1 MVEAAECWVSPYRAR
16 RSVGVPRV
24 EWKNGF
30 ATDFRGD
37 SQQAGL
43 TKEIFLTRMR
53 ARLAPKLPRVEA
65 PDETRACQ
73 IAGRVLHRRIQGE
86 SPFGFRGAMA
96 VDSMLEKPLP
106 NNLDAE
112 RSVLGAIL
120 LDNNALNTAIENLR
134 PEDFFLDQHR
144 RVFTQMIALGE
155 SQQAIDLITLTE
167 ELHRRGDLEAAGGA
181 PYLAALA
188 DGMPKVSNVEHY
200 ARIVKEKAILR
211 NLIHTTHNIQQRA
224 FEGEEGADAILDN
237 AESSI
242 FALAEDRIR
251 AGLIPVKEIVRDNF
265 ERLEKIFKEGKSIT
279 GIPTGYTE
287 LDKLTSGFQPSELLI
302 LAARPSQ
309 GKTALALNIMENVAI
324 RGAHPVAMFSLEM
337 SKESLLQRLVASVAQ
352 IDAHKFRTGHL
363 SREDWRR
370 MTEALGTISEAPLWI
385 DDAGSVSVLEI
396 GAKARRLKR
405 DKGLSLLV
413 VDYLQLITARGRFG
427 NRQEEVSSI
436 SRGLKG
442 LAKELQIPVL
452 VLSQLT
458 RAPER
463 DERGPQLSDLR
474 ESGAIEQDADVV
486 MFIYRPH
493 FFKQGATPEEREETE
508 LKIAK
513 QRNGPV
519 DSVKFVFRSRFT
531 RFEEAAPD
539 AFSQLGPGDM

>member
-1 MVEAAECWVSPYRAR
+1 MPV
-16 RSVGVPRV
+16 
-24 EWKNGF
+24 
-30 ATDFRGD
+30 D
-37 SQQAGL
+37 
-43 TKEIFLTRMR
+43 
-53 ARLAPKLPRVEA
+53 
-65 PDETRACQ
+65 
-73 IAGRVLHRRIQGE
+73 
-86 SPFGFRGAMA
+86 A
-96 VDSMLEKPLP
+96 VLEKPLP

-120 LDNNALNTAIENLR
+120 LDNNALNPAIEHLR

-155 SQQAIDLITLTE
+155 MQHAIDLVTLTE
-167 ELHRRGDLEAAGGA
+167 ELHRRGDLEASGGA
-181 PYLAALA
+181 PYLASLA
-188 DGMPKVSNVEHY
+188 DGMPRVSNVEHY
-200 ARIVKEKAILR
+200 ARIVKEKAMLR

-224 FEGEEGADAILDN
+224 FEGEDGADAIMDN

-242 FALAEDRIR
+242 FALAEDRVR
-251 AGLIPVKEIVRDNF
+251 AGLIPVKDIVRDNF
-265 ERLEKIFKEGKSIT
+265 ERLERIFREGKSIT
-279 GIPTGYTE
+279 GVPTGYGE
-287 LDKLTSGFQPSELLI
+287 LDKLTSGLQPSELLI

-309 GKTALALNIMENVAI
+309 GKTALALNLAENISI
-324 RGAHPVAMFSLEM
+324 RGGLPAAIFSLEM

-363 SREDWRR
+363 SKEDWRR
-370 MTEALGTISEAPLWI
+370 MTEALGVISDAPLWI
-385 DDAGSVSVLEI
+385 DDAGSISVLEI

-405 DKGLSLLV
+405 DKGLSLLI
-413 VDYLQLITARGRFG
+413 VDYLQLITARGRFS
-427 NRQEEVSSI
+427 NRNEEVASI

-463 DERGPQLSDLR
+463 DDRGPQLSDLR

-513 QRNGPV
+513 QRNGPTE
-519 DSVKFVFRSRFT
+519 SVRFVFRSRLT

-539 AFSQLGPGDM
+539 AFSQFAADDM

>member
-1 MVEAAECWVSPYRAR
+1 MAA
-16 RSVGVPRV
+16 
-24 EWKNGF
+24 
-30 ATDFRGD
+30 D
-37 SQQAGL
+37 S
-43 TKEIFLTRMR
+43 
-53 ARLAPKLPRVEA
+53 
-65 PDETRACQ
+65 
-73 IAGRVLHRRIQGE
+73 H
-86 SPFGFRGAMA
+86 
-96 VDSMLEKPLP
+96 LERPLP

-120 LDNNALNTAIENLR
+120 LDNNALNPAIENLR
-134 PEDFFLDQHR
+134 AEDFFLDQHR
-144 RVFTQMIALGE
+144 RVFMKMIALGE
-155 SQQAIDLITLTE
+155 AQQPIDLITLTE
-167 ELHRRGDLEAAGGA
+167 ELHRFGELEAAGGA
-181 PYLAALA
+181 PYLASLA
-188 DGMPKVSNVEHY
+188 DGMPRVTNVEHY
-200 ARIVKEKAILR
+200 AHIVKEKAILR
-211 NLIHTTHNIQQRA
+211 NLIHATHNIQMRA
-224 FEGEEGADAILDN
+224 FEGEEGADAVLDN

-242 FALAEDRIR
+242 FALAEDRVR
-251 AGLIPVKEIVRDNF
+251 AGLIPIKDIVRDNF
-265 ERLEKIFKEGKSIT
+265 ERLEKIFREGKSIT

-287 LDKLTSGFQPSELLI
+287 LDKLTSGFQGSELLI

-309 GKTALALNIMENVAI
+309 GKTALALNLAENIAI
-324 RGAHPVAMFSLEM
+324 RGGHPMAFFSLEM

-370 MTEALGTISEAPLWI
+370 MTEALGTIAGAPVWI
-385 DDAGSVSVLEI
+385 DDAGSTSVLEI

-413 VDYLQLITARGRFG
+413 VDYLQLITARGKFG

-486 MFIYRPH
+486 MFIYRPN
-493 FFKQGATPEEREETE
+493 FFKAGATPEEREETE
-508 LKIAK
+508 LRIAK
-513 QRNGPV
+513 QRNGPTEN
-519 DSVKFVFRSRFT
+519 VKFRFLSKFT

-539 AFSQLGPGDM
+539 AFSNLGPDDL